1 MSTKYFIRGVFGLT
15 GSGKTTFLARAA
27 ARHLKK
33 GYPVFSNFG
42 LLGAYKISVDE
53 LGKLS
58 LPCNSL
64 VLLDEISLVCDCRE
78 WKNFSS
84 DLVYF
89 FTHHRKLKCSVFWAS
104 QNFGDADKKIRN
116 LTDRVYRVVPWY
128 FGFSA
133 AYPVNKVQYNE
144 GYQYIEGYQEFP
156 LPLIY
161 SPAKYGKLF
170 DTLGGT
176 RELPPLPLS
185 KWE

>member
-33 GYPVFSNFG
+33 GLPVFANFG
-42 LLGAYKISVDE
+42 LQGAYKITVND
-53 LGKLS
+53 LGKMS
-58 LPCNSL
+58 LPPDSL

-78 WKNFSS
+78 WKAFSG

-89 FTHHRKLKCSVFWAS
+89 FTHHRHLKCSVFWAS

-128 FGFSA
+128 FGLSA

-144 GYQYIEGYQEFP
+144 SYQYIEGYQEGP
-156 LPLIY
+156 LPLLY
-161 SPAKYGKLF
+161 SPARYGQMF

-176 RELPPLPLS
+176 RDLPALPLE
-185 KWE
+185 KW